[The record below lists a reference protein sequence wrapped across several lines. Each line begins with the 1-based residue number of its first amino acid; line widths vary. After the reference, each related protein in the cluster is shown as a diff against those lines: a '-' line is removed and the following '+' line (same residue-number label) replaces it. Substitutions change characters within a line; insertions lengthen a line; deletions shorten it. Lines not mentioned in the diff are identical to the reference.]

1 MPLIGQHRTEHDTQV
16 EVKKPDKSPA
26 ELLNER
32 IKLTFNTLKACE
44 RAKERA
50 IETYEKAAIDI
61 AYYGQSVERERKLL
75 NQLGQQLL
83 QEMTKPEPSR
93 IEQEMRELED
103 KFRNHEPKL
112 GSSFGNFFLKTF
124 FPFLCLVW

>member
-1 MPLIGQHRTEHDTQV
+1 MPLIGKHRTEFDTQV

-61 AYYGQSVERERKLL
+61 AYYGQSVDRERKLL
-75 NQLGQQLL
+75 NELGRQLL
-83 QEMTKPEPSR
+83 QAMTKPEPSQ
-93 IEQEMRELED
+93 ISQEMEELRK
-103 KFRNHEPKL
+103 KFPNE
-112 GSSFGNFFLKTF
+112 
-124 FPFLCLVW
+124 